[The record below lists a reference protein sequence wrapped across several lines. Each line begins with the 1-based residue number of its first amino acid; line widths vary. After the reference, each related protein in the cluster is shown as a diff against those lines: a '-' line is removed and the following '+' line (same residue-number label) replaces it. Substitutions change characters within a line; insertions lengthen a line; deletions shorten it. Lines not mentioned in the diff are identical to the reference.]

1 MTALERTLAGTP
13 YVSYVYGYPHKTAYR
28 ALAPAV
34 PLEQAWAAEDKD
46 ALFLYAHVPFCE
58 MRCGFCN
65 LFTAA
70 GPADDVVERY
80 LAQLEV
86 EARAVAQALGPRRF
100 ARAAV
105 GGGTPSLL
113 SPAQL
118 ERLFDVLERTLGAP
132 LGHLPLSFELSP
144 ETTTREKVELLERR
158 GADRVSLGVQSFV
171 DAEVAALKRPQQAR
185 EVLAALE
192 HLRRARF
199 ATLNIDLIY
208 GVEGQ
213 TAASFL
219 ESIRAALRFAP
230 EELYLYPLYVR
241 PLTFLGSRAHEWDDK
256 RLALYRAGRDFLLGE
271 GFRQVSMRMFRAKA
285 APRSAQ
291 LHEAPVYHCQEDGM
305 VGLGVGARSYT
316 RALHYSSE
324 FAVGPRAVRGIIDS
338 YLARPEASFHA
349 AHWGFALGEAEQRRR
364 FMLLSLLADG
374 LDLEVYRTRY
384 HASALDDFPALARL
398 VPVGLA
404 QEKDGRLVLTA
415 AGVERSDLVGPWL
428 YSDDVDGLMKAWEAR

>member
-1 MTALERTLAGTP
+1 MTALERFLAGSP

-28 ALAPAV
+28 ELTPAV
-34 PLEQAWAAEDKD
+34 PLQQLWAAEDRR

-70 GPADDVVERY
+70 GPADDLVERY
-80 LAQLEV
+80 LGQLEV
-86 EARAVAQALGPRRF
+86 EARAVAAALGGHRF

-113 SPAQL
+113 TPAQL
-118 ERLFDVLERTLGAP
+118 ERLFDVLERTLGAA
-132 LGHLPLSFELSP
+132 LGRIPLSFELSP
-144 ETTTREKVELLERR
+144 ETTTREKVQVLARR

-185 EVLAALE
+185 DVAAALD
-192 HLRRARF
+192 HLRSARF
-199 ATLNIDLIY
+199 ATLNLDLIY

-213 TAASFL
+213 TEASFL
-219 ESIRAALRFAP
+219 ESLRAALRWAP
-230 EELYLYPLYVR
+230 EELYLYPLYER
-241 PLTFLGSRAHEWDDK
+241 PLTWLGRHAHQRGDK

-271 GFRQVSMRMFRAKA
+271 GYRQVSMRLFRTA
-285 APRSAQ
+285 AEAR
-291 LHEAPVYHCQEDGM
+291 EAPVYRCQEDGM

-316 RALHYSSE
+316 SGLHYSSE
-324 FAVGPRAVRGIIDS
+324 FAVGPRAVRGIIDA

-349 AHWGFALGEAEQRRR
+349 AHWGFRLGEPEQRRR

-374 LDLEVYRTRY
+374 LDLELYRTRFR
-384 HASALDDFPALARL
+384 ASALDDFPELARL

-404 QEKDGRLVLTA
+404 REQDGRLLLTA
-415 AGVERSDLVGPWL
+415 SGVERSDLVGPWL
-428 YSDDVDGLMKAWEAR
+428 YSTEVDGLMKAWEAR